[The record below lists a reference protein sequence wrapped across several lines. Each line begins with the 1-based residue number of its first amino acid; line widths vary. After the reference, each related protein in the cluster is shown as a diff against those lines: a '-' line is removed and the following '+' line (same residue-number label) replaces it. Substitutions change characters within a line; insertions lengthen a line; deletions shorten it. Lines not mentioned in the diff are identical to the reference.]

1 MRLFLTIPAGNWLPG
16 STPPKHLSEGV
27 GASLPANFGGCPLSH
42 GLQLHLLR
50 VLQAYGGAH
59 AELNSGGS

>member
-1 MRLFLTIPAGNWLPG
+1 MLMFLTILAGNWLPG

-27 GASLPANFGGCPLSH
+27 GASLPANFGECPLSR

-50 VLQAYGGAH
+50 VLQA
-59 AELNSGGS
+59 